1 MQNSEST
8 YGSANVNNVLNKKI
22 HAVFSDHLFVDTE
35 DVKSVLIVE
44 DDLALRPLWER
55 AFLAKS
61 AKIDWAT
68 SMEEAE
74 QYIRVRFNTG
84 NPYQLVIADISL
96 EGKGTGID
104 LWNRY
109 GEEANHFVF
118 VTGLPITKQAFHTLL
133 NYGYPP
139 YFKKP
144 LTVNKCLEIADLIT
158 KKENSCD

>member
-1 MQNSEST
+1 MQILDTEKARKNIH
-8 YGSANVNNVLNKKI
+8 VL
-22 HAVFSDHLFVDTE
+22 FSDYLSNDTDE
-35 DVKSVLIVE
+35 EKSVLIVE

-55 AFLAKS
+55 AFLSK
-61 AKIDWAT
+61 KVVIDWAT
-68 SMEEAE
+68 SLEEAE
-74 QYIRVRFNTG
+74 HHIRTRFTQNQ
-84 NPYQLVIADISL
+84 PYNLVIADISL

-109 GEEANHFVF
+109 GEEASNFVF

-144 LTVNKCLEIADLIT
+144 LTAKKCLEIAELAG
-158 KKENSCD
+158 E

>member
-1 MQNSEST
+1 MQNYET
-8 YGSANVNNVLNKKI
+8 AYGAIELNKKI
-22 HAVFSDHLFVDTE
+22 HALFSDRMSVDTDE
-35 DVKSVLIVE
+35 EKSVLIVE

-55 AFLAKS
+55 AFLGKA

-74 QYIRVRFNTG
+74 QYIRVRFKTG
-84 NPYQLVIADISL
+84 SPYQLVVADISL
-96 EGKGTGID
+96 EGKGTGIY

-109 GEEANHFVF
+109 GEEAANFVF
-118 VTGLPITKQAFHTLL
+118 VTGLPISKQAFHTLL

-144 LTVNKCLEIADLIT
+144 LTAKKCLEIADMMSEKI
-158 KKENSCD
+158 

>member
-1 MQNSEST
+1 MQFYEST
-8 YGSANVNNVLNKKI
+8 DITKKI
-22 HAVFSDHLFVDTE
+22 NALFSDRMSVDTDE
-35 DVKSVLIVE
+35 DKSVLIVE

-55 AFLAKS
+55 AFLAK
-61 AKIDWAT
+61 AVKIDWAT

-74 QYIRVRFNTG
+74 QYIRVRFNNG
-84 NPYQLVIADISL
+84 IPYHLVIADISL

-109 GEEANHFVF
+109 GEEASNFVF
-118 VTGLPITKQAFHTLL
+118 VTGLPISKQAFHTLL

-144 LTVNKCLEIADLIT
+144 LTAKKCLEIADMVT
-158 KKENSCD
+158 E

>member
-1 MQNSEST
+1 MQILDTEN
-8 YGSANVNNVLNKKI
+8 ARKNI
-22 HAVFSDHLFVDTE
+22 HTLFSDYLTNDTDE
-35 DVKSVLIVE
+35 EKSVLIVE

-55 AFLAKS
+55 AFLSK
-61 AKIDWAT
+61 KVLIDWAT

-74 QYIRVRFNTG
+74 QHIRTRFTLNQ
-84 NPYQLVIADISL
+84 PYNLVIADISL

-109 GEEANHFVF
+109 GEEASNFVF
-118 VTGLPITKQAFHTLL
+118 VTGLPITKQAFHNLL

-144 LTVNKCLEIADLIT
+144 LTVKKCLEIAELAG
-158 KKENSCD
+158 E